1 MEDLQVK
8 KQTTFELYKAADG
21 WRWRLVAANG
31 RIIADSGE
39 AYTRRYD
46 AARAITRVRVEANG
60 APLVDTI
67 SGA

>member
-8 KQTTFELYKAADG
+8 KQTKFELYRAVDG
-21 WRWRLVAANG
+21 WRWRLVAGNG

-46 AARAITRVRVEANG
+46 AARAITVVRVEANE
-60 APLVDTI
+60 APLVET
-67 SGA
+67 SS